1 MQNLRQF
8 ARKINIEP
16 SRLRFDEAMALHTT
30 FRIGGPADLY
40 LRIES
45 EAEFLRLAEA
55 ARTEGLP
62 LFILGGGANILV
74 GDLGIRGVVA
84 DLGGLS
90 GCRFT
95 PRAHGIRAHGITMGG
110 TAENGAGT
118 TNAGTTSADDGA
130 TAGELVAGSGIT
142 IDALCLEALARNLAG
157 LEDFFGMPGT
167 LGGAVFMNARCY
179 DAEMSTRLAWVRY
192 ADRDGRIGRLKMN
205 EGGWAYKKSPFQPGG
220 RLEGATVLEAAF
232 GLREGD
238 ASKLGATMRARRA
251 DRVSKGHF
259 RLPSAGSVFKN
270 NRAFGRPTGAILDS
284 LGFRGRRIGAAA
296 VSGWHANIFVNE
308 GGASAADMRALIEL
322 AQRSAKE
329 SLGIALEPEV
339 LFVGD
344 FYLPGAEHGHT
355 NTRTN
360 GHTSI

>member
-16 SRLRFDEAMALHTT
+16 SRLRFDEAMAIHTT
-30 FRIGGPADLY
+30 FRIGGPADIY
-40 LRIES
+40 VRIDS

-90 GCRFT
+90 GCRFM
-95 PRAHGIRAHGITMGG
+95 PRAHGISMHGITMGG
-110 TAENGAGT
+110 TADGG
-118 TNAGTTSADDGA
+118 AGTTSADGA
-130 TAGELVAGSGIT
+130 AAGELVADAGIT

-220 RLEGATVLEAAF
+220 RLEGATVLGAAF
-232 GLREGD
+232 SLREGD

-251 DRVSKGHF
+251 DRASKGHF

-344 FYLPGAEHGHT
+344 FYLPGAEHEHT
-355 NTRTN
+355 NTQARE
-360 GHTSI
+360 HTST